1 MKLTTFSL
9 VHRLATLSE
18 RTITLS
24 CLLYFFVKISSQ
36 NKDNI
41 AENIDVTPKNIVSRK
56 HKCGSK
62 SPFVPFFIA
71 NSIERTQT
79 VSVVYTLRFLMFRNS
94 NRLE

>member
-18 RTITLS
+18 RTIILS
-24 CLLYFFVKISSQ
+24 CLFYNFVKISSQ

-41 AENIDVTPKNIVSRK
+41 AEIIDVMPKNIVSRK

-62 SPFVPFFIA
+62 LSFVPFCIA
-71 NSIERTQT
+71 NSMERTQT